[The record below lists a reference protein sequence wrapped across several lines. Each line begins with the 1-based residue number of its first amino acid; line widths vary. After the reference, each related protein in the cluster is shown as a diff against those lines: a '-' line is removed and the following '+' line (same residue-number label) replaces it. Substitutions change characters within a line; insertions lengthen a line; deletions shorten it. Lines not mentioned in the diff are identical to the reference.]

1 MAKSIKKIMNYI
13 HEIKLSMTQEVYKP
27 RLRVIEISKTESNEF
42 VAIIQIINKSVA
54 FDVYP
59 EEILEDDSFVDMFSP
74 RDVRTLTY
82 LGYMGINSPKY
93 TILAKHLSQENNKIM
108 KDHSQMLTLLI
119 KIKKNMEQLID
130 LSIILKSTE
139 KDIIQNM
146 CPVDSHEVGYLA
158 ATENS
163 AEDFKQKNAVL
174 KNFMQNKT

>member
-1 MAKSIKKIMNYI
+1 MNYI
-13 HEIKLSMTQEVYKP
+13 REIKSSMTQEVYKP
-27 RLRVIEISKTESNEF
+27 RLRVIEISKTELNEF

-74 RDVRTLTY
+74 GDVRTLTY

-93 TILAKHLSQENNKIM
+93 TILAKHLSQENNKIIF
-108 KDHSQMLTLLI
+108 SI
-119 KIKKNMEQLID
+119 RKKGD
-130 LSIILKSTE
+130 KKIILKSALDLMNE
-139 KDIIQNM
+139 KDIIQSM

-163 AEDFKQKNAVL
+163 AEDFKQKKEVL
-174 KNFMQNKT
+174 KNLMQNKT

>member
-1 MAKSIKKIMNYI
+1 
-13 HEIKLSMTQEVYKP
+13 MTQEVYKP
-27 RLRVIEISKTESNEF
+27 RLRVIEISKTELNEF

-74 RDVRTLTY
+74 GDVRTLTY

-93 TILAKHLSQENNKIM
+93 TILAKHLSQENNKIIF
-108 KDHSQMLTLLI
+108 SI
-119 KIKKNMEQLID
+119 RKKGD
-130 LSIILKSTE
+130 KKIILKSALDLMNE
-139 KDIIQNM
+139 KDIIQSM

-163 AEDFKQKNAVL
+163 AEDFKQKKEVL
-174 KNFMQNKT
+174 KNLMQNKT